1 MLTRS
6 KLIAALLAVL
16 SLVLVFTAM
25 LLLERWRWQHTVG
38 PRVKA
43 QSIDFDKQLEQF
55 AVIPSILSRDPR
67 LELALKSNSEA
78 AINAA
83 NQALK
88 YSAEASDTAAIFVMD
103 ENGNTIAASNYD
115 QTPSFVGQNYAFR
128 PYFKGAMAGKRST
141 FFAVGATTGIPGYF
155 IANPIVAD
163 AKKEIIGIVVV
174 KIEPRTLPAAWDIGS
189 AHAVV
194 TDELGTVI
202 LASDQRFLYS
212 PSNELSS
219 AERAIIESERRYS
232 LQNAGDFS
240 RDSDTAWNFHLKD
253 QRQESFQVV
262 SNTLNSEPWQLH
274 TLQSNS
280 VSRWRAAGY
289 LSVLFALASITLLL
303 IRIYRTRR
311 QLAQARAEQAKKLEL
326 LVQQRTRA
334 LEDAQQALIAESNF
348 SMLGRMS
355 AAINHEI
362 NQPLASLRLNIA
374 TLRQIIDRQ
383 ENPDDD
389 IHEIVVES
397 DRTTKRIGRVIETLR
412 SFARQSQSGFESVN
426 MQTIARDAV
435 ETVKRERPLAKNVLL
450 YKNDNLPDEDNFDDT
465 EHRLNGHKH
474 LCSSSV
480 ELAVEVA
487 GNEVLLQQ
495 AVLNLLYNAH
505 DAVVAIE
512 TDAPRVEI
520 EVKRQGS
527 SIDLSVSDNGRGISP
542 DMRERL
548 FKPFE
553 SESGNPGGLGLGLTL
568 AEQIAK
574 DHNGSLVCADADG
587 GGGGCV
593 FTLTLPASS

>member
-1 MLTRS
+1 MKINLTPRR
-6 KLIAALLAVL
+6 LIAAFLGVL
-16 SLVLVFTAM
+16 SLVLVFMAL
-25 LLLERWRWQHTVG
+25 LLLERWRWQLTVA
-38 PRVKA
+38 PRVEA
-43 QSIDFDKQLEQF
+43 RSIDFDKQLQQF

-67 LELALKSNSEA
+67 LELALQSTSEN

-83 NQALK
+83 NQALRF
-88 YSAEASDTAAIFVMD
+88 SAETSDTAAIFVMD
-103 ENGNTIAASNYD
+103 ETGNTIAASNYD
-115 QTPSFVGQNYAFR
+115 QAVSFIGQNYKFR
-128 PYFKGAMAGKRST
+128 PYFKGAIAGQRTT

-155 IANPIVAD
+155 IATPIHAN
-163 AKKEIIGIVVV
+163 ASQEILGIVVV
-174 KIEPRTLPAAWDIGS
+174 KIEPQTLPAAWDTGS

-212 PSNELSS
+212 ASTQLSS
-219 AERAIIESERRYS
+219 ADREIIESERRYS
-232 LQNAGDFS
+232 LDSSGNFS
-240 RDSDTAWNFHLKD
+240 RQTNTAWKFDSKE
-253 QRQESFQVV
+253 QEPGSFQVI
-262 SNTLNSEPWQLH
+262 SKSLSSEPWQLH

-280 VSRWRAAGY
+280 VSRWRAVGY
-289 LSVLFALASITLLL
+289 LSALLALACITLLL
-303 IRIYRTRR
+303 MRIYRQRR

-326 LVQQRTRA
+326 LVLERTRA

-374 TLRQIIDRQ
+374 TLRRIIDRQ

-389 IHEIVVES
+389 IQEIVVES

-412 SFARQSQSGFESVN
+412 SFARQSRSGFESVN
-426 MQTIARDAV
+426 MQAIANDAV
-435 ETVKRERPLAKNVLL
+435 ETVKRERPLAKNALF
-450 YKNDNLPDEDNFDDT
+450 YKNANPPDESNHDGND
-465 EHRLNGHKH
+465 HRLNPEKR
-474 LCSSSV
+474 LCS
-480 ELAVEVA
+480 ANADVA

-505 DAVVAIE
+505 DAVVAKE
-512 TDAPRVEI
+512 SDAPHVEV

-527 SIDLSVSDNGRGISP
+527 SVDLIVSDNGRGISAE
-542 DMRERL
+542 MRERL

-574 DHNGSLVCADADG
+574 DHNGSLVCSDAD
-587 GGGGCV
+587 GGGCV
-593 FTLTLPASS
+593 FTLTLPALS